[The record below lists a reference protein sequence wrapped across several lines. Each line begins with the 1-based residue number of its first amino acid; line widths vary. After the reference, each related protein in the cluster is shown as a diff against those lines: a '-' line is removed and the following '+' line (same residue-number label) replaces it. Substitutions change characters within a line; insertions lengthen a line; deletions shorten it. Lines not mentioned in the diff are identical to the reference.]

1 MSTPTPPPTTVA
13 PRRRTSALKMMFWL
27 LLVPI
32 LLIVGYFAVVLNWN
46 YSTGERAGWV
56 QKLSRKGW
64 LCKTWEGEMA
74 MVSMP
79 GAIPEKFLFTVRDDA
94 VAESI
99 NKVMGKRVTLHYEEK
114 VGLPTSCFGETRHF
128 VTSVL
133 QVEEIPLAPVSSC
146 RTDLRLL
153 QVRRL
158 RLLRRSRPH
167 RHHAVNRSA
176 ADRARHVP
184 GKELDAT
191 VRDRRPFRCVYAV
204 PAPTIISHGPTN
216 PLLVSN

>member
-1 MSTPTPPPTTVA
+1 MSSPAPSPPTIA

-27 LLVPI
+27 LVVPI
-32 LLIVGYFAVVLNWN
+32 ALIAAYFAVVLNWN

-99 NKVMGKRVTLHYEEK
+99 NKVMGKRVMLHYEEK
-114 VGLPTSCFGETRHF
+114 VGLPTTCFGETRHF
-128 VTSVL
+128 VNNVV
-133 QVEEIPLAPVSSC
+133 QVEEIPLAPGV
-146 RTDLRLL
+146 
-153 QVRRL
+153 VVP
-158 RLLRRSRPH
+158 SRP
-167 RHHAVNRSA
+167 A
-176 ADRARHVP
+176 APPAQPPPAAPATSPPATSPSMQPVPPSPSTTVPQRAP
-184 GKELDAT
+184 E
-191 VRDRRPFRCVYAV
+191 PP
-204 PAPTIISHGPTN
+204 PAKS
-216 PLLVSN
+216 